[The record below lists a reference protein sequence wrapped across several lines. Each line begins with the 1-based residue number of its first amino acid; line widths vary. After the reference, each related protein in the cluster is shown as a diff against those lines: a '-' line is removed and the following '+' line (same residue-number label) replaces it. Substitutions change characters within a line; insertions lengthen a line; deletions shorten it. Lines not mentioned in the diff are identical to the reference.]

1 MSNNAALE
9 AALKKL
15 RLDFIDGM
23 LDRLDEIETILTTLH
38 HHDTAFDETFL
49 DLRRHIHSIKG
60 QGGTFDFPAISMI
73 AHKME
78 DCIEVSPAI
87 NDNELHTLEI
97 YFDRI
102 RNILEAGVN
111 PPEEELPNLLR
122 AGNLDA
128 DKVIKDQ
135 KSRVIDILLV
145 MPGGLQRK
153 IIAQELASCGFRLS
167 MFDTP
172 THALK
177 HALQIPPD
185 LVFATMEM
193 VEMNGLELAHV
204 FNAVE
209 ATRNRRFI
217 LMTSAGDTCT
227 TVDSLPANVA
237 VIRKGPT
244 FFKELMEQLVA
255 WRVFGNMGRVA

>member
-1 MSNNAALE
+1 MGKNAALE
-9 AALKKL
+9 VALKQL

-23 LDRLDEIETILTTLH
+23 IDRLDEIEIILTTLRQY
-38 HHDTAFDETFL
+38 DAAFDETFL

-60 QGGTFDFPAISMI
+60 QGGTFDLPAISMI

-78 DCIEVSPAI
+78 DCIEVSPEI

-111 PPEEELPNLLR
+111 PPEEELPTLLR

-128 DKVIKDQ
+128 DKIIKDQ
-135 KSRVIDILLV
+135 NSRVIDILLV

-167 MFDTP
+167 MFDIP
-172 THALK
+172 TDALK
-177 HALQIPPD
+177 HALQITPD
-185 LVFATMEM
+185 LVFATQEM
-193 VEMNGLELAHV
+193 VELNGLELARV
-204 FNAVE
+204 FNAIE

-217 LMTSAGDTCT
+217 LMTSAEDTRIPA
-227 TVDSLPANVA
+227 DNLPANVA
-237 VIRKGPT
+237 VIRKGPA
-244 FFKELMEQLVA
+244 FFKELMEQLVD
-255 WRVFGNMGRVA
+255 WGLFGDIGQVA